1 MNDKSTFLFARPS
14 FLEGVART
22 LDIGGTLQ
30 QYNISETPELAD
42 AIALYLDG
50 AAIGDDLREAIES
63 IVAAYGAGLNA

>member
-50 AAIGDDLREAIES
+50 TVIADDLRDAIET
-63 IVAAYGAGLNA
+63 IIAAYGVALDE